1 MVDKGKSSF
10 DNAEYVSTAVG
21 CSQTVNVKFGS
32 GLDATSSPTISMC
45 ERDAEGVCRYKS
57 GVILNQF
64 QRDCCTL
71 AFVKRSR
78 SCIAPT
84 MADDPNSIFQCIQ
97 LSYTIE
103 PGHTTAHVTFFG
115 SYGSDLVNGGQV
127 EACLVAFHGN
137 GTQVLP
143 REGER
148 EREREGGRVGGWVGG
163 WEGKNTILM
172 YTKLCR
178 KV

>member
-1 MVDKGKSSF
+1 
-10 DNAEYVSTAVG
+10 
-21 CSQTVNVKFGS
+21 
-32 GLDATSSPTISMC
+32 
-45 ERDAEGVCRYKS
+45 
-57 GVILNQF
+57 
-64 QRDCCTL
+64 
-71 AFVKRSR
+71 
-78 SCIAPT
+78 

-148 EREREGGRVGGWVGG
+148 EREREGGRVGGWEGG
-163 WEGKNTILM
+163 REGKNTILM